1 MQRGST
7 GHMLF
12 VIAAGLVS
20 LAVCTAI
27 GVALIRFANYALGGT
42 LTAILLAVLFVVW
55 LREWW
60 KRKTANYEDYAS
72 ANELEYLE
80 ELADEHERGVK
91 DRAEQLR
98 FLLPRFG
105 ERNPKARE
113 QYKNRL
119 DSVQRVIDNS
129 LSDDALR
136 AKLQKEIQPEM
147 DRMQAEHE
155 RFMRLIAQ
163 MPEPSE
169 AQKRAIAE
177 ANSPAGWQ
185 RAIREVIA
193 ENDPNA
199 EQSKQPSSDPSGPA
213 KA

>member
-42 LTAILLAVLFVVW
+42 LTAILLAVLSVVW

-72 ANELEYLE
+72 ANEIGYLE

-105 ERNPKARE
+105 SETPKRGSNTKIVSTA
-113 QYKNRL
+113 
-119 DSVQRVIDNS
+119 
-129 LSDDALR
+129 
-136 AKLQKEIQPEM
+136 
-147 DRMQAEHE
+147 
-155 RFMRLIAQ
+155 
-163 MPEPSE
+163 
-169 AQKRAIAE
+169 
-177 ANSPAGWQ
+177 
-185 RAIREVIA
+185 
-193 ENDPNA
+193 
-199 EQSKQPSSDPSGPA
+199 SSA
-213 KA
+213 